1 MLGFLSA
8 RAITGLETVV
18 AGVYRRSISV
28 AGRHGWVS
36 VEPGVGDWLEVTVDF
51 PEPAAMPEIERRLR
65 RMFDLDAVPE
75 VINAQLSQAPLM
87 AQLVA
92 ARPGLRLPGTWD
104 GLELAMRAVLG
115 QQITVVAAIRLAGK
129 LVAQYGQ
136 AVQTPHAGITHLF
149 PTPEVLAAADLAT
162 LGMPK
167 ARGRTLSGVAQ
178 ALLDDPQLF
187 QPKASLKDGVARLV
201 AQYGQALQTPHAG
214 ITHLFPTPEVLA
226 AADLATLGMPKA
238 RGRTLSGV
246 AQALLDDPQLFQ
258 PKASLKDGV
267 ARLVALPGIGEWTAQ
282 YIAMRQLREAD
293 AFAPGDIGLINALAA
308 LEGGPVSARQLLAR
322 AEAWRPLRAYAA
334 QHLWTSLNRGD

>member
-1 MLGFLSA
+1 MRLAYQPPYDWASMLEFLSA

-36 VEPGVGDWLEVTVDF
+36 VEPGAGDWLEVTVDF

-75 VINAQLSQAPLM
+75 VINAQLAQDPLM

-104 GLELAMRAVLG
+104 GLELAIRAVLG

-136 AVQTPHAGITHLF
+136 PLQTPHAGITHLF
-149 PTPEVLAAADLAT
+149 PTPEVLAAADLTT

-187 QPKASLKDGVARLV
+187 EPKASL
-201 AQYGQALQTPHAG
+201 Q
-214 ITHLFPTPEVLA
+214 
-226 AADLATLGMPKA
+226 
-238 RGRTLSGV
+238 
-246 AQALLDDPQLFQ
+246 
-258 PKASLKDGV
+258 DGV

-293 AFAPGDIGLINALAA
+293 AFASGDIGLINALAA

-334 QHLWTSLNRGD
+334 QHLWTDRKSVV

>member
-1 MLGFLSA
+1 MRLAYQPPYDWASMLEFLSA

-36 VEPGVGDWLEVTVDF
+36 VEPGAGDWLEVTVDF

-75 VINAQLSQAPLM
+75 VINAQLAQDPLM

-104 GLELAMRAVLG
+104 GLELAIRAVLG

-136 AVQTPHAGITHLF
+136 PLQIPHAGITHLF

-187 QPKASLKDGVARLV
+187 EPKASL
-201 AQYGQALQTPHAG
+201 Q
-214 ITHLFPTPEVLA
+214 
-226 AADLATLGMPKA
+226 
-238 RGRTLSGV
+238 
-246 AQALLDDPQLFQ
+246 
-258 PKASLKDGV
+258 DGV

-293 AFAPGDIGLINALAA
+293 AFASGDIGLINALAA

-334 QHLWTSLNRGD
+334 QHLWTTL

>member
-1 MLGFLSA
+1 MRLAYQPPYDWAAMLGFLSA

-28 AGRHGWVS
+28 AGIHGWIS
-36 VEPGVGDWLEVTVDF
+36 VEPGAGDWLEVTVDF

-65 RMFDLDAVPE
+65 RMFDLDAVPL
-75 VINAQLSQAPLM
+75 VINAQLAQDPLM

-115 QQITVVAAIRLAGK
+115 QQITVAAAIRLAGK

-136 AVQTPHAGITHLF
+136 AVQTPHAVITHLF

-187 QPKASLKDGVARLV
+187 EPKASLK
-201 AQYGQALQTPHAG
+201 
-214 ITHLFPTPEVLA
+214 E
-226 AADLATLGMPKA
+226 
-238 RGRTLSGV
+238 
-246 AQALLDDPQLFQ
+246 
-258 PKASLKDGV
+258 GV
-267 ARLVALPGIGEWTAQ
+267 ARLVALQGIGEWTAQ